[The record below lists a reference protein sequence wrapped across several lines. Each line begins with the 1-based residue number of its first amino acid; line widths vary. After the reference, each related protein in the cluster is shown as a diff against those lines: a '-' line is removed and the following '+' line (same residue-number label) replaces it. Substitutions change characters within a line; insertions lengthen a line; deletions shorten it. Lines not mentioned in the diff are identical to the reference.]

1 MKRNIQKIALI
12 TILTSMVLYMISCNM
27 EKNKTID
34 MTGNNDVWR
43 ASLNISIGYDNEL
56 VIKLVT
62 EEFDPPSKINVDVL
76 AKEKSVYSDNLKMI
90 KNDFPHSGIYKSSFG
105 SVKYLE
111 KNYKD
116 VSIVVVFNDESII
129 ISLDSI
135 EIIE

>member
-1 MKRNIQKIALI
+1 MKKNIQIIALI
-12 TILTSMVLYMISCNM
+12 TILMSMVLHMISCNT

-43 ASLNISIGYDNEL
+43 ASLNINMGYDNEL

-62 EEFDPPSKINVDVL
+62 EEFDPPSKIIVDVL
-76 AKEKSVYSDNLKMI
+76 AKEKSVYSDNLKI
-90 KNDFPHSGIYKSSFG
+90 IEDDFPHSGIYKRSFG
-105 SVKYLE
+105 SVRYLE